1 MILQGLGATVEP
13 LKTTLNEMECHPVSK
28 TKFTMLVPDV
38 VEALGALKSKMD
50 VDTVILCGIE
60 THVCIVATCIDL
72 LDRGFNVSLFNLIHF
87 FHFLKKMKA
96 KIQTITKLPLLKQL
110 KFI

>member
-1 MILQGLGATVEP
+1 MIILQGLGATVEP

-28 TKFTMLVPDV
+28 TKFTMLVPEV
-38 VEALGALKSKMD
+38 SEALGGLKSKID

-72 LDRGFNVSLFNLIHF
+72 LDSGFNVSLLHLCPKSAIEHVTN
-87 FHFLKKMKA
+87 
-96 KIQTITKLPLLKQL
+96 
-110 KFI
+110 